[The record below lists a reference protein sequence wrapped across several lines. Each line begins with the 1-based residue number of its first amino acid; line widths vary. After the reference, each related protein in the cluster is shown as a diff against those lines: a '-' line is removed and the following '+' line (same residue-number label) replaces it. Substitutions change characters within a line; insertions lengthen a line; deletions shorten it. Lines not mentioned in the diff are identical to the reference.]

1 MKYFLV
7 KIVVTYDGLEFLN
20 RFTWERENE
29 PTTEE
34 TQNLA
39 EELFTHADTEERI
52 EVGGIAEILKE
63 DYNVLRRFG
72 I

>member
-7 KIVVTYDGLEFLN
+7 KVTVTYDGLEFLN
-20 RFTWERENE
+20 RFTWERGIT

-34 TQNLA
+34 TQKEA
-39 EELFTHADTEERI
+39 ENFFTHADMEERI
-52 EVGGIAEILKE
+52 EVGGIEEILKE